1 MSIEVKDITKFYGTQ
16 KALDSVSF
24 EIKKG
29 EIVGFLGPNGA
40 GKSTLMKILTT
51 FLEAN
56 EGEAKV
62 NGFDVKT
69 QALEVQKSV
78 GYLPEH
84 NPLYLDLYVREY
96 LEFNADVYKIS
107 KARIDEVIALTG
119 LTPECHKKI
128 GELSKGYRQRV
139 GLATALLHNPDVLIL
154 DEPTTGLDPNQIVE
168 IRNLIKNTG
177 KNKTVFLS
185 THIMQ
190 EVEAICDRVIIINNG
205 KIVTDKQLEKLVSEI
220 EQQIIEVEFD
230 KEIEVAILESL
241 AELVSYKNTK
251 ENHWEL
257 TFESE
262 EDKRSAVFDFAQANG
277 LRTLQISLKN
287 KNLETVF
294 REKTK
299 SKAN

>member
-1 MSIEVKDITKFYGTQ
+1 MSIEVKDITKLYGSQT
-16 KALDSVSF
+16 ALDSVSF

-56 EGEAKV
+56 SGEAKV

-69 QALEVQKSV
+69 QALDVQKSV

-96 LEFNADVYKIS
+96 LEFNADVYKVS

-119 LTPECHKKI
+119 LTVECHKKI
-128 GELSKGYRQRV
+128 GQLSKGYRQRV

-168 IRNLIKNTG
+168 IRNLIKNAG

-190 EVEAICDRVIIINNG
+190 EVEAICDRVIIIDNG
-205 KIVTDKQLEKLVSEI
+205 KIVTDKQLEKLVSDV
-220 EQQIIEVEFD
+220 QQQVIEVEFD
-230 KEIEVAILESL
+230 KAIQEAMLESL
-241 AELVSYKNTK
+241 TELISYENTK
-251 ENHWEL
+251 DNHWEFV
-257 TFESE
+257 FESE
-262 EDKRSAVFDFAQANG
+262 EDKRSAIFDFAQAHG

-287 KNLETVF
+287 KNLEAIF

-299 SKAN
+299 K